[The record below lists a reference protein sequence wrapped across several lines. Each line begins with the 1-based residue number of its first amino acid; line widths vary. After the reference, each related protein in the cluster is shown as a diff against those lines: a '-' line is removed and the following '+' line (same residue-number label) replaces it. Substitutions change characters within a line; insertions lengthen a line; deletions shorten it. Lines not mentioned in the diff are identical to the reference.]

1 MYHGVRTLFKFDC
14 ASADPVIPVFSSMVG
29 LVGAQTLRWSILVGQ
44 KSTSMTSGSAR

>member
-14 ASADPVIPVFSSMVG
+14 ASADPVIPVFSSMAG